1 MEESLENKIN
11 LKNKLIKF
19 YNIQKVKIYS
29 LIFIL
34 IICLISYAFLKYKNE
49 KKNILISEKYIKAG
63 FYLASDKKD
72 SAKDLYEEIIL
83 SGNRF
88 YSILALNTIIE
99 KELVLDKNKI
109 LKYFEIL
116 KRSVTAKNRQDL
128 LTFKKALYLIKISDT
143 KDGNELLNNLISSE
157 SILKPAAEELLKK

>member
-11 LKNKLIKF
+11 LKNRLIKF

-34 IICLISYAFLKYKNE
+34 IICLISYAFLKYENE

-109 LKYFEIL
+109 LKNF
-116 KRSVTAKNRQDL
+116 
-128 LTFKKALYLIKISDT
+128 
-143 KDGNELLNNLISSE
+143 
-157 SILKPAAEELLKK
+157 

>member
-49 KKNILISEKYIKAG
+49 KKIFLFLKNILK
-63 FYLASDKKD
+63 
-72 SAKDLYEEIIL
+72 
-83 SGNRF
+83 
-88 YSILALNTIIE
+88 
-99 KELVLDKNKI
+99 LDFI
-109 LKYFEIL
+109 
-116 KRSVTAKNRQDL
+116 
-128 LTFKKALYLIKISDT
+128 
-143 KDGNELLNNLISSE
+143 
-157 SILKPAAEELLKK
+157 

>member
-63 FYLASDKKD
+63 FYLAADKKD
-72 SAKDLYEEIIL
+72 SAKSVYEEIIL
-83 SGNRF
+83 SENKF
-88 YSILALNTIIE
+88 YSILALNTITE
-99 KELVLDKNKI
+99 KELILDKNKI
-109 LKYFEIL
+109 LEYFKIL
-116 KRSVTAKNRQDL
+116 KKTVTTKNQQDL
-128 LTFKKALYLIKISDT
+128 LILKKALYLKKISDI

-157 SILKPAAEELLKK
+157 SILKPVAEELLKK

>member
-49 KKNILISEKYIKAG
+49 KKNIIFL
-63 FYLASDKKD
+63 
-72 SAKDLYEEIIL
+72 
-83 SGNRF
+83 
-88 YSILALNTIIE
+88 
-99 KELVLDKNKI
+99 
-109 LKYFEIL
+109 
-116 KRSVTAKNRQDL
+116 
-128 LTFKKALYLIKISDT
+128 
-143 KDGNELLNNLISSE
+143 
-157 SILKPAAEELLKK
+157 

>member
-11 LKNKLIKF
+11 LKDKLIKF
-19 YNIQKVKIYS
+19 YNIHKVKIYS

-34 IICLISYAFLKYKNE
+34 IVCIISYAFLKYENE

-72 SAKDLYEEIIL
+72 SAKSLYEEIIL
-83 SGNRF
+83 SENKF

-99 KELVLDKNKI
+99 KELILDKNKI
-109 LKYFEIL
+109 LEYFEIL
-116 KRSVTAKNRQDL
+116 KKSVKTKNQQDL
-128 LTFKKALYLIKISDT
+128 LILKKALYLKKISDI

-157 SILKPAAEELLKK
+157 SILKPVAEELLKK